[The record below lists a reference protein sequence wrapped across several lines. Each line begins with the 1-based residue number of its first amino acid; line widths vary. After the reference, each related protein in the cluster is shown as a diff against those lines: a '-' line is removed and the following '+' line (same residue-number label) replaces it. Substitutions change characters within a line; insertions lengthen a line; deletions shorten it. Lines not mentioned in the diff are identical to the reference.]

1 MEIRGYRDNVQR
13 NRLDSRIQ
21 IIESSTSNALI
32 PLETINIPESYVPGN
47 YVLMVCFSTNRNSRL
62 DFTMCNPPF
71 YQSRDELI
79 SSAKA
84 KQRPPFSA
92 CTGAEVE
99 MITPGGEV
107 EFVTRMIRESI
118 ELRNHVQWYT
128 SMVGKFSSVATL
140 LNILRKEG
148 NGNWAVA
155 EFVQG
160 RPLQTPPSK
169 HRQTPPP
176 VPT

>member
-1 MEIRGYRDNVQR
+1 
-13 NRLDSRIQ
+13 
-21 IIESSTSNALI
+21 
-32 PLETINIPESYVPGN
+32 
-47 YVLMVCFSTNRNSRL
+47 
-62 DFTMCNPPF
+62 
-71 YQSRDELI
+71 
-79 SSAKA
+79 
-84 KQRPPFSA
+84 
-92 CTGAEVE
+92 

-118 ELRNHVQWYT
+118 ELRNRVQWYT

-160 RPLQTPPSK
+160 SKTRRWAIGWSWMDYRPGTVRLLPDQPCILCSIFNLFFPFLFL
-169 HRQTPPP
+169 
-176 VPT
+176 